1 MTDHYRS
8 LQIMLNQLV
17 EPRRKGNG
25 RVTRRPWLPLDDI
38 ASQLELGE
46 SLQIRKWST
55 GNLMNKHDME

>member
-17 EPRRKGNG
+17 EPRRKGNS